1 MQRHKAAF
9 MCAGLYLL
17 FGSNIFQKMCPLPDT
32 GFICDRGISKFKK
45 KKKKAYHPSFHCAE
59 KSNKLNPCGHSML

>member
-45 KKKKAYHPSFHCAE
+45 KKKKLTILVFTVQRKAI
-59 KSNKLNPCGHSML
+59 N